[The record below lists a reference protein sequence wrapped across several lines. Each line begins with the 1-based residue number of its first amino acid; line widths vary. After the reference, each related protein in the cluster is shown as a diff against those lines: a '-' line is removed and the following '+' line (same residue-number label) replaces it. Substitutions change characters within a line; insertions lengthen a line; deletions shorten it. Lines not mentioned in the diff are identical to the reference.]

1 VRGEGHSDLID
12 PRAIVDPGARLAP
25 DVTVGPWSFI
35 GPDVE
40 IGPGCE
46 IGPHVVIKGPTRIGR
61 DNHFFQFASIG
72 EVPQDKK
79 YRGEDTILEIGDR
92 NVIREFVTMHRGTVQ
107 GGGVTR
113 LGSDNQIMATVH
125 IAHDC
130 IVGSN
135 TIFANN
141 ASLAGHVVVEDHV
154 ILGGYS
160 LVHQF
165 CTIGAHSFSAA
176 ASLITKDVPPYVLV
190 SGHMA
195 KPYGLNVEGLRRRG
209 FPPETVRR
217 LRQAY
222 RLVYRMNLP
231 LSRALEE
238 LRAMAVDCPEAGAM
252 ADFIERSRRGIVR

>member
-1 VRGEGHSDLID
+1 LID

-25 DVTVGPWSFI
+25 DVTVGPWSMI

-61 DNHFFQFASIG
+61 DNRFFQFASIG

-79 YRGEDTILEIGDR
+79 YHGEDTVLEIGDR

-107 GGGVTR
+107 GGNVTR
-113 LGSDNQIMATVH
+113 LGSDNLIMANVH

-130 IVGSN
+130 IVGSH

-176 ASLITKDVPPYVLV
+176 ASLITKDVPPFVLV

-195 KPYGLNVEGLRRRG
+195 KPYGLNVEGMRRRG
-209 FPPETVRR
+209 FAPETVRK

-222 RLVYRMNLP
+222 RILYRMNLP

-238 LRAMAVDCPEAGAM
+238 LRDLAVDCPEVGAM

>member
-1 VRGEGHSDLID
+1 LID
-12 PRAIVDPGARLAP
+12 PRAIVDPGARLAS
-25 DVTVGPWSFI
+25 DVIVGPWSMI

-61 DNHFFQFASIG
+61 DNRFFQFASIG
-72 EVPQDKK
+72 EIPQDKK
-79 YRGEDTILEIGDR
+79 YRGEDTVLEIGDR
-92 NVIREFVTMHRGTVQ
+92 NVVREFVTMHRGTVQ
-107 GGGVTR
+107 GGSVTR
-113 LGSDNQIMATVH
+113 LGNDNLIMANVH

-130 IVGSN
+130 IVGSH

-165 CTIGAHSFSAA
+165 CAIGAHSFSAA
-176 ASLITKDVPPYVLV
+176 ASLITKDVPPFVLV

-195 KPYGLNVEGLRRRG
+195 KPYGLNVEGMRRRG
-209 FPPETVRR
+209 FDAATVRG

-222 RLVYRMNLP
+222 RIVYRMNLP

-238 LRAMAVDCPEAGAM
+238 LRVLAADCPQAGVM
-252 ADFIERSRRGIVR
+252 ADFIERSQRGIVR

>member
-1 VRGEGHSDLID
+1 MRSEGHPRLID

-25 DVTVGPWSFI
+25 DVTVGPWSMI

-61 DNHFFQFASIG
+61 DNRFFQFASIG

-79 YRGEDTILEIGDR
+79 YRGEDTVLEIGDR
-92 NVIREFVTMHRGTVQ
+92 NVVREFVTMHRGTVQ
-107 GGGVTR
+107 GGSVTR
-113 LGSDNQIMATVH
+113 LGNDNLIMANVH

-130 IVGSN
+130 IVGSH

-165 CTIGAHSFSAA
+165 CAIGAHSFSAA
-176 ASLITKDVPPYVLV
+176 ASLITKDVPPFVLV

-195 KPYGLNVEGLRRRG
+195 KPYGLNVEGMRRRG
-209 FPPETVRR
+209 FDAETVRG

-222 RLVYRMNLP
+222 RIVYRMNLP

-238 LRAMAVDCPEAGAM
+238 LRTLAVDCPQAGTM
-252 ADFIERSRRGIVR
+252 ADFIERSQRGIVR